1 MKSFL
6 ITSVCILI
14 LSISYSYSKPLV
26 RGDKV
31 ISRTPPI
38 SDTKSE
44 AMPSGGIIIDNQRYN
59 RTVSYVEQDSSK
71 SKNEITK
78 LYSRDQLSFSIEIQ
92 LEKNNYNK
100 TIKLQIFNML
110 GNLVKGVYEGTAI
123 ERVEYTFDA
132 TNLPNGL
139 YLCILEGPNFRDAEK
154 FTISR

>member
-6 ITSVCILI
+6 ITTVSILI

-31 ISRTPPI
+31 ISTTSPI
-38 SDTKSE
+38 SDTKSQ
-44 AMPSGGIIIDNQRYN
+44 ASTSGGIIIDNQRYN